1 MTKDHSQS
9 LGECLKHWRLRK
21 GLPLE
26 AIAFK
31 TRIPLKYLR
40 ALEAN
45 DFSEL
50 PPIDTFHLTLGDSL
64 RRYRE
69 ARQFSLED
77 IAEQTRV
84 PLSYLKALEDNNT
97 LHMPEAPV
105 IARSFVDA
113 YLNCLGLQESQKEE
127 VLIQFAK
134 LAEAVYRT
142 PEPEPSEQ
150 ATHSSEE
157 SSAHARASVG
167 AFRGYCHERTLAA
180 YWKIAKWRT
189 ASCLWMVSASRTIGT
204 WTGILFRNIMTVSSR
219 VGRTAYHTMTP
230 YAARMWKHTLAGMSR
245 LADRYH
251 ARQALT
257 PRDWQLRS
265 PFFWMHRDTV
275 PPTEWYAARD
285 HVSDAVIPSL
295 SLAATHA
302 NHASPK
308 TAGKMWVWMVQ
319 YGMTVLLLLL
329 LGSTAA
335 NIPLFKETVL
345 IDAKL
350 DVSHLVEFLG
360 YGGALTMIW
369 LMSRKAGI
377 LLDRDRSG
385 LAFLRPMV
393 VPLTALL
400 VTSGSY
406 KIALVLM
413 NPFLSKADR
422 LAYDWTCIVLI
433 LVSTLWVIL
442 TWFFRS
448 APMLESLEA
457 TGRGKQPGRGSVPS
471 HCPHCGTSVPD
482 GMKFCGRCGIANT
495 ASQE

>member
-26 AIAFK
+26 AIAFR

-45 DFSEL
+45 DFSGL

-69 ARQFSLED
+69 QQQRSLED

-113 YLNCLGLQESQKEE
+113 YLNCLNLQESQKEE
-127 VLIQFAK
+127 ALIQFAK
-134 LAEAVYRT
+134 LAEAVYST
-142 PEPEPSEQ
+142 PEPEPTEQ
-150 ATHSSEE
+150 PTHSSDE
-157 SSAHARASVG
+157 SPTRSRVSVDVL
-167 AFRGYCHERTLAA
+167 RSRCHEWALAA
-180 YWKIAKWRT
+180 YWKIMKGRA
-189 ASCLWMVSASRTIGT
+189 ASCLWMVSASHTIGT
-204 WTGILFRNIMTVSSR
+204 WTGILFRKITAVSAK
-219 VGRTAYHTMTP
+219 VGQAAYHAMTL
-230 YAARMWKHTLAGMSR
+230 YAERMWKHTLAGMSR
-245 LADRYH
+245 LAHRYH
-251 ARQALT
+251 AGQALA
-257 PRDWQLRS
+257 PRDWPLRS

-275 PPTEWYAARD
+275 PPTGWYAARD

-295 SLAATHA
+295 SLAGPHA
-302 NHASPK
+302 DPASPK
-308 TAGKMWVWMVQ
+308 AAGKLWVWMVQ

-335 NIPLFKETVL
+335 NIPLFKDTVL

-393 VPLTALL
+393 APLTALL

-413 NPFLSKADR
+413 NPFLSKAER

-448 APMLESLEA
+448 APMLESLDA
-457 TGRGKQPGRGSVPS
+457 AGRGKHPVRGSVS
-471 HCPHCGTSVPD
+471 SRCPHCGTSVPT
-482 GMKFCGRCGIANT
+482 GMKFCGWCGIAT
-495 ASQE
+495 AASEE